1 RRYWLDEIFHA
12 FALRSR
18 PGKAGGC
25 KTAPLR
31 AAPAGALTLTL
42 RYKSCAFKR
51 LWVRFA
57 DHALQNPGWYSNGGA
72 AAQDQSHNV
81 NA

>member
-1 RRYWLDEIFHA
+1 MKVFMRFPCTRGCANAYA
-12 FALRSR
+12 ALQ
-18 PGKAGGC
+18 KLC
-25 KTAPLR
+25 I
-31 AAPAGALTLTL
+31 
-42 RYKSCAFKR
+42 KR